1 MRYPVPFASSVV
13 SPNHD
18 IVTASPPVSPNVV
31 ARILIIQKRS
41 VTCGTFAT
49 SSHFLSSIECL
60 TRAAAS
66 NSIED
71 ESSQKQDR
79 QCAPASTIKADE
91 AEMESETNS
100 PTPDK
105 EAQTSAPADR
115 PLARIA
121 SFFGLKRNLAILLIA
136 IFVIG
141 AGEELWMRFV
151 PKYLQTLG
159 ASVFVIGLYDAIKTL
174 LGAVY
179 AYPGGVIV
187 DLWGHRRAFLTFNIV
202 SIVGYA
208 LVLLVPHWGAVIVGM
223 FLFLSWSC
231 FSLPATFSL
240 VAAALEANRHAMGIG
255 VQSVIKRL
263 PIMIAPFF
271 GGVLIDHFGVVNGV
285 RIALLVSIVLSAAT
299 ILLQAPNH
307 DEPKPETAK
316 ERLNFFQSLREFNS
330 PMRRLLLSD
339 ILIRFCER
347 IPYAWV
353 VIFALDYIGLSAKE
367 VGVLISV
374 EMLAA
379 TLCIIPASYYAD
391 RYGREPFVIVTFIMF
406 TVFPLSLYVSRS
418 FSALVVA
425 FAIRGFKEFGDTSR
439 KALIIGYCDPARCG
453 QMVGAYYLV
462 RDLIV
467 SMGAIVG
474 AYLWHQGA
482 AINFLGAAAFGIAG
496 TIFYIKTIRE
506 QRLDELEKMKEE
518 ISRRRFR

>member
-1 MRYPVPFASSVV
+1 MQTPDDQKV
-13 SPNHD
+13 SP
-18 IVTASPPVSPNVV
+18 
-31 ARILIIQKRS
+31 ARK
-41 VTCGTFAT
+41 FA
-49 SSHFLSSIECL
+49 E
-60 TRAAAS
+60 
-66 NSIED
+66 
-71 ESSQKQDR
+71 
-79 QCAPASTIKADE
+79 
-91 AEMESETNS
+91 
-100 PTPDK
+100 
-105 EAQTSAPADR
+105 
-115 PLARIA
+115 
-121 SFFGLKRNLAILLIA
+121 FFGLKRNLVVLLLA

-151 PKYLQTLG
+151 PKFLQALG
-159 ASVFVIGLYDAIKTL
+159 ASVFVIGLYDALRTL

-179 AYPGGVIV
+179 AYPGGVLV

-208 LVLLVPHWGAVIVGM
+208 LVLLVPHWGAVIAGM

-240 VAAALEANRHAMGIG
+240 VAAALEANRHSMGIG

-263 PIMIAPFF
+263 PIMIAPFL
-271 GGVLIDHFGVVNGV
+271 GGVLIDRFGVIGGV
-285 RIALLVSIVLSAAT
+285 RIALVISIVLSGAT
-299 ILLQAPNH
+299 IFVQRCLR
-307 DEPKPETAK
+307 DEPKEETPG

-353 VIFALDYIGLSAKE
+353 VIFAMDYIGVSAKE
-367 VGVLISV
+367 VGVLTAV

-379 TLCIIPASYYAD
+379 ALCIIPASHYAD

-406 TVFPLSLYVSRS
+406 TLFPISLLVSRS
-418 FSALVVA
+418 FPALLVA
-425 FAIRGFKEFGDTSR
+425 FAFRGFKEFGDTSR

-467 SMGAIVG
+467 STAAILGV
-474 AYLWHQGA
+474 YLWREGA
-482 AINFLGAAAFGIAG
+482 AINFLGAAVFGIAG

-506 QRLDELEKMKEE
+506 QREEELEDMKEE
-518 ISRRRFR
+518 ISRRRFE